1 MTSAH
6 SILIVDDDHSGRTM
20 LALILRQSG
29 YKIKTAPGGV
39 EALGILQNESFEWMI
54 TDARMLP
61 VNGFDLSREAKRL
74 RPNMRVLM
82 VSAVSTE
89 TDIQG

>member
-1 MTSAH
+1 
-6 SILIVDDDHSGRTM
+6 
-20 LALILRQSG
+20 
-29 YKIKTAPGGV
+29 V
-39 EALGILQNESFEWMI
+39 EALGILQHESFEWMI

-89 TDIQG
+89 TDIQGYPIEKVFPKPIPVEQLLECLAGAS